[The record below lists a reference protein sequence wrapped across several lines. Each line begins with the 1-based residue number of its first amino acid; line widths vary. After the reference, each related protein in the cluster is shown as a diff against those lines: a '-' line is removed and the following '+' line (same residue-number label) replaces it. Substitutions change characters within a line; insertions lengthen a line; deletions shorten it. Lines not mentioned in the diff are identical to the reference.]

1 MGEKDTR
8 REKRS
13 GMRSITGMRRGMKS
27 ITEMK
32 SGMMRTNNTGMSLE
46 MNMEITKST
55 KTTKTTKITK
65 VSRSGNLTG
74 KEADMI
80 NFESG
85 SEQEHLQNFNK
96 ISRDIKVFEDEYKEC
111 IQNIHDQVFTEE
123 EIEECV
129 GKDFRKV
136 ILDIKYETLKIL
148 SRGDARTK
156 EFYLEYCY
164 KPAGTNEQ
172 FATAC
177 DTMEKD
183 VLDLLWNAMD
193 FVEICRL
200 NEDKYLSVISAM
212 PRHNFEEIMNNL
224 TEFSAELFELL
235 DEVDSHKEVLILRL
249 KTLIDDRTKL
259 IIEAAQENAENPQP
273 KIIHHTI
280 NIVTEVKDKNYNLDK
295 LPGDQFAINLDN
307 EANDMEQ
314 IEEGG
319 EGVDYKTRK
328 LGLNRRKNRALETI
342 QEKNQKIEA
351 LRKRN
356 GGRYTRLFSSKNG
369 KYHGLNKEMGHHR
382 GIQ

>member
-1 MGEKDTR
+1 M
-8 REKRS
+8 
-13 GMRSITGMRRGMKS
+13 IT
-27 ITEMK
+27 
-32 SGMMRTNNTGMSLE
+32 
-46 MNMEITKST
+46 
-55 KTTKTTKITK
+55 
-65 VSRSGNLTG
+65 
-74 KEADMI
+74 
-80 NFESG
+80 FEDG
-85 SEQEHLQNFNK
+85 SEKEHLENFNK
-96 ISRDIKVFEDEYKEC
+96 ISKDIKVFEDEYKEC
-111 IQNIHDQVFTEE
+111 INNIHDQVFTEE

-129 GKDFRKV
+129 GKDFKKV

-177 DTMEKD
+177 DVMEKD

-193 FVEICRL
+193 FVQICRL

-212 PRHNFEEIMNNL
+212 PRHNFEELMNNL

-280 NIVTEVKDKNYNLDK
+280 NIVTEVKDHNINTDN
-295 LPGDQFAINLDN
+295 LPGDQFALNLGN
-307 EANDMEQ
+307 EAKDMEQ
-314 IEEGG
+314 IENEETG
-319 EGVDYKTRK
+319 DDFKTRK
-328 LGLNRRKNRALETI
+328 LKMSEKRNHALETI
-342 QEKNQKIEA
+342 RAKNRRMDA
-351 LRKRN
+351 LKKRN
-356 GGRYTRLFSSKNG
+356 GGRYTRLFASHRG
-369 KYHGLNKEMGHHR
+369 YEGLNKEIGMRRSR
-382 GIQ
+382 GPLSGVLGKYSK

>member
-1 MGEKDTR
+1 M
-8 REKRS
+8 
-13 GMRSITGMRRGMKS
+13 IT
-27 ITEMK
+27 
-32 SGMMRTNNTGMSLE
+32 
-46 MNMEITKST
+46 
-55 KTTKTTKITK
+55 
-65 VSRSGNLTG
+65 
-74 KEADMI
+74 
-80 NFESG
+80 FESG
-85 SEQEHLQNFNK
+85 SEQEHLENFNK
-96 ISRDIKVFEDEYKEC
+96 ISKDIKVFEDEYKEC
-111 IQNIHDQVFTEE
+111 INNIHDQVFTEE

-129 GKDFRKV
+129 GKDFKKV

-177 DTMEKD
+177 DVMEKD

-193 FVEICRL
+193 FVQICRL

-212 PRHNFEEIMNNL
+212 PRHNFEELMNNL

-280 NIVTEVKDKNYNLDK
+280 NIVTEVHDHNVDTENL
-295 LPGDQFAINLDN
+295 PPDQFALNLGN
-307 EANDMEQ
+307 EAEDMDQ
-314 IEEGG
+314 LEEEESGS
-319 EGVDYKTRK
+319 DLKTRK
-328 LGLNRRKNRALETI
+328 LRMKEKRNHALETI
-342 QEKNQKIEA
+342 REKNRKMEA
-351 LRKRN
+351 LKKRN
-356 GGRYTRLFSSKNG
+356 GGRYTRLFASHKG
-369 KYHGLNKEMGHHR
+369 YQGLNKEIGTRRRSR
-382 GIQ
+382 GPLSSVLGKYSK

>member
-1 MGEKDTR
+1 
-8 REKRS
+8 
-13 GMRSITGMRRGMKS
+13 
-27 ITEMK
+27 
-32 SGMMRTNNTGMSLE
+32 
-46 MNMEITKST
+46 
-55 KTTKTTKITK
+55 
-65 VSRSGNLTG
+65 
-74 KEADMI
+74 MI

-85 SEQEHLQNFNK
+85 SEQEHLENFNK

-111 IQNIHDQVFTEE
+111 INNIHDQVFTEE

-129 GKDFRKV
+129 GKDFKKV

-156 EFYLEYCY
+156 EFFLEYCY

-177 DTMEKD
+177 DVMEKD

-193 FVEICRL
+193 FVQICRL

-212 PRHNFEEIMNNL
+212 PRHSFEEIMNNL

-259 IIEAAQENAENPQP
+259 IIEAAKENAENPQP
-273 KIIHHTI
+273 KIIHHQI
-280 NIVTEVKDKNYNLDK
+280 NIVTEVKDPNIHTDN
-295 LPGDQFAINLDN
+295 LPGDQFAIDLGHSADDL
-307 EANDMEQ
+307 EDMDH
-314 IEEGG
+314 EETAS
-319 EGVDYKTRK
+319 DLKTRK
-328 LGLNRRKNRALETI
+328 LRMNTSRRHALETI
-342 QEKNQKIEA
+342 REKNRKIEA

-356 GGRYTRLFSSKNG
+356 GGRYTRLFSSRG
-369 KYHGLNKEMGHHR
+369 GHYGGLNKESDNGRHR
-382 GIQ
+382 GPLAGVLGRYSK

>member
-1 MGEKDTR
+1 M
-8 REKRS
+8 
-13 GMRSITGMRRGMKS
+13 
-27 ITEMK
+27 
-32 SGMMRTNNTGMSLE
+32 
-46 MNMEITKST
+46 
-55 KTTKTTKITK
+55 
-65 VSRSGNLTG
+65 
-74 KEADMI
+74 
-80 NFESG
+80 
-85 SEQEHLQNFNK
+85 
-96 ISRDIKVFEDEYKEC
+96 
-111 IQNIHDQVFTEE
+111 FTEE

-177 DTMEKD
+177 DVMEKD

-193 FVEICRL
+193 FVQICRL

-212 PRHNFEEIMNNL
+212 PRHNFEELMNNL

-235 DEVDSHKEVLILRL
+235 DEVDSHKEVVILRL

-280 NIVTEVKDKNYNLDK
+280 NIVTEVKDHNVNTDD
-295 LPGDQFAINLDN
+295 LPPDQFAINLG
-307 EANDMEQ
+307 NDAADVEK
-314 IEEGG
+314 IDEE
-319 EGVDYKTRK
+319 ETSDELKTRK
-328 LGLNRRKNRALETI
+328 LRMREKKSRAIETIREKNR
-342 QEKNQKIEA
+342 KIDA

-356 GGRYTRLFSSKNG
+356 GGRYTRLFGGKNARYNGMNKEASRRRGPLSGVLG
-369 KYHGLNKEMGHHR
+369 KYSK
-382 GIQ
+382 

>member
-1 MGEKDTR
+1 M
-8 REKRS
+8 
-13 GMRSITGMRRGMKS
+13 IT
-27 ITEMK
+27 
-32 SGMMRTNNTGMSLE
+32 
-46 MNMEITKST
+46 
-55 KTTKTTKITK
+55 
-65 VSRSGNLTG
+65 
-74 KEADMI
+74 
-80 NFESG
+80 FEDG
-85 SEQEHLQNFNK
+85 SEKEHLENFNK
-96 ISRDIKVFEDEYKEC
+96 ISKDIKVFEDEYKEC
-111 IQNIHDQVFTEE
+111 INNIHDQVFTEE

-129 GKDFRKV
+129 GKDFKKV

-177 DTMEKD
+177 DVMEKD

-193 FVEICRL
+193 FVQICRL

-212 PRHNFEEIMNNL
+212 PRHNFEELMNNL

-280 NIVTEVKDKNYNLDK
+280 NIVTEVKDHNIDTSN
-295 LPGDQFAINLDN
+295 LPGDQFAINLGN
-307 EANDMEQ
+307 EAEDMEQ
-314 IEEGG
+314 IEG
-319 EGVDYKTRK
+319 EETGSDLKTRK
-328 LGLNRRKNRALETI
+328 LKMREKRNHALETI
-342 QEKNQKIEA
+342 REKNRRMDA
-351 LRKRN
+351 LKKRN
-356 GGRYTRLFSSKNG
+356 GGRYTRLFASHRG
-369 KYHGLNKEMGHHR
+369 YEGLNKEIGMRRRSKGPLS
-382 GIQ
+382 GVLGKYSK

>member
-1 MGEKDTR
+1 M
-8 REKRS
+8 
-13 GMRSITGMRRGMKS
+13 MKVIQS
-27 ITEMK
+27 K
-32 SGMMRTNNTGMSLE
+32 
-46 MNMEITKST
+46 
-55 KTTKTTKITK
+55 KINET
-65 VSRSGNLTG
+65 
-74 KEADMI
+74 EADMI

-85 SEQEHLQNFNK
+85 SEQEHLENFNK

-111 IQNIHDQVFTEE
+111 INNIHDQVFTEE

-129 GKDFRKV
+129 GKDFKKV
-136 ILDIKYETLKIL
+136 VLDIKYETLKIL

-156 EFYLEYCY
+156 EFFLEFCY

-177 DTMEKD
+177 DVMEKD

-193 FVEICRL
+193 FVQICRL

-280 NIVTEVKDKNYNLDK
+280 NIVTEVKDHNIDTDH
-295 LPGDQFAINLDN
+295 LPPDQFAINLGN
-307 EANDMEQ
+307 EAED
-314 IEEGG
+314 IENIEDEEETDG
-319 EGVDYKTRK
+319 DLKTRK
-328 LGLNRRKNRALETI
+328 LRMREKRNHAIETI
-342 QEKNQKIEA
+342 RQKNKKLEA
-351 LRKRN
+351 FRKRN
-356 GGRYTRLFSSKNG
+356 NGRYTRLFGSHKG
-369 KYHGLNKEMGHHR
+369 YRGLNKEAAPHR
-382 GIQ
+382 RRGPLSGVLGKYSK